1 MHDLK
6 SNIKVAQS
14 LAPISRNAAANGVGV
29 DTLGF
34 NSVAFVFASGAIGGT
49 ATPTF
54 TFEAQESADNTTF
67 TAVSAV
73 DMRGTNPVVTAAG
86 ATSTVSYIGNK
97 RYVRAALKTVAG
109 TSPTL
114 DCSALVLLA
123 GATNRPIVQ

>member
-1 MHDLK
+1 MRDLK
-6 SNIKVAQS
+6 SNIKVVPT
-14 LAPISRNAAANGVGV
+14 LVPGSRNAAGNGVGV

-34 NSVAFVFASGAIGGT
+34 NSVAVVFASGAIGGSGS
-49 ATPTF
+49 PSF
-54 TFEAQESADNTTF
+54 PFEVQESADNINF

-73 DMRGTNPVVTAAG
+73 DMRGANPVVTAAG
-86 ATSTVSYIGNK
+86 TTTVVSYIGNK

-123 GATNRPIVQ
+123 GATNRPIAQ